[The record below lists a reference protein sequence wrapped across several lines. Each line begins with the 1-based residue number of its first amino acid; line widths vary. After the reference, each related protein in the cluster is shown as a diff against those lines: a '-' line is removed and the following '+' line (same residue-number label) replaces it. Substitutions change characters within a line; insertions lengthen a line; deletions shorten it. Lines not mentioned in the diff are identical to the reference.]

1 MESESI
7 YQLILSVLTNE
18 ASEEEKKSF
27 SRWLKESDD
36 NKREF
41 EKVRRL
47 YLTSSSK
54 RKEQV
59 YDTDSAWNKVHKQT
73 IRKKEVRFTG
83 MFLRYAAM
91 IMVVISTG
99 VYFYITNSNDKL
111 VADTEQFDQPTLLLH
126 NGKRILL
133 EEKEFSMQQQHIT
146 IKNNT
151 DRKLIYEKSN
161 TVSNEKSEQNHLIV
175 PKGKTYQ
182 LVLSDGTKIWMN
194 SESEIIYPLLF
205 NGNKREVTL
214 VGEAYFDVAKD
225 KNKPFYIKAN
235 GIDVKVL
242 GTVFNVSCYSKDKT
256 ITTTLVEGSV
266 CIQTQNG
273 KEQIIAPSEQ
283 LSYNKEHLD
292 IEVKTVNTELYT
304 SWINGEYI
312 FKDAPLEDIIAKL
325 QHWHDFTV
333 SYQNEKIKSYRFSLT
348 VSRNTSLDQLLE
360 IINFTS
366 EVKLERINNNIN
378 IKEYQKE

>member
-18 ASEEEKKSF
+18 ASEEEKDSF
-27 SRWLKESDD
+27 NRWLKESDE

-47 YLTSSSK
+47 YLISSSK

-111 VADTEQFDQPTLLLH
+111 VAETEQFDQPTLLLH

-161 TVSNEKSEQNHLIV
+161 TISNEKSEQNHLIV

-194 SESEIIYPLLF
+194 SESEITYPSLF
-205 NGNKREVTL
+205 NGSKREVTL

-225 KNKPFYIKAN
+225 ENKPFYVKAN

-242 GTVFNVSCYSKDKT
+242 GTIFNVSCYSKDKN

-266 CIQTQNG
+266 CVQTQNG
-273 KEQIIAPSEQ
+273 KEQIIVPSEQ
-283 LSYNKEHLD
+283 LSYNKEDLNID
-292 IEVKTVNTELYT
+292 VKTVNTELYT
-304 SWINGEYI
+304 SWVNGEYI

-325 QHWHDFTV
+325 QHWHNFSV
-333 SYQNEKIKSYRFSLT
+333 SYQNEKIKNYRFSLT

-366 EVKLERINNNIN
+366 EIKLERTNNNIN